1 MMLYFLFLS
10 FCLSFFLSFCLLIVD
25 CITHDI
31 FAMAQSN
38 EWKNGKM
45 RRPLFPL
52 RCEIGTKL
60 TWNDSATSRIGCPP
74 SAPSIV
80 LILRFHCP
88 SHYYYYHYY
97 LIIIII
103 IIIIIIMVY
112 YSLYFY
118 VCVCLFA
125 AAAAAVVVDGG
136 NGLKRLNSL
145 RSLCSWDWRF

>member
-1 MMLYFLFLS
+1 
-10 FCLSFFLSFCLLIVD
+10 
-25 CITHDI
+25 
-31 FAMAQSN
+31 MAQSN

-103 IIIIIIMVY
+103 IIIMVY